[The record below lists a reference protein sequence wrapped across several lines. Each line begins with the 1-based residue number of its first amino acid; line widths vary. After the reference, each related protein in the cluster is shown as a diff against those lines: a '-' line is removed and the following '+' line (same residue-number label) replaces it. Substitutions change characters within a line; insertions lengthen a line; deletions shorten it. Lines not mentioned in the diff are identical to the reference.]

1 MKAGTICISK
11 WMTKE
16 ALQNHC
22 KLTQME
28 LDKQPVR
35 CEVGIFS
42 TEISQPTPPHSL
54 SSSPMGILS
63 IIY

>member
-42 TEISQPTPPHSL
+42 TEISQPTPLFEFIAHGHTFKRL
-54 SSSPMGILS
+54 R
-63 IIY
+63 